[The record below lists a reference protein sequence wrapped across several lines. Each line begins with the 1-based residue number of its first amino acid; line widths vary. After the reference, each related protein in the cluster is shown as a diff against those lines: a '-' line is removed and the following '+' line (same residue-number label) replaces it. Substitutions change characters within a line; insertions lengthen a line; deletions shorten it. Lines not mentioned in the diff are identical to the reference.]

1 MPQRD
6 KGLWETEML
15 VLKGLSTNL
24 LQAPVQRQQLE
35 KHLDHKEEEFSWLTL
50 GYVLKKQ
57 ELGESSQG
65 TEVLASP
72 IVQLSSPP
80 AGLDGQVQNMALFIN
95 LASSWDITPLNLFA

>member
-35 KHLDHKEEEFSWLTL
+35 KHLDHKEEEFS
-50 GYVLKKQ
+50 
-57 ELGESSQG
+57 
-65 TEVLASP
+65 
-72 IVQLSSPP
+72 
-80 AGLDGQVQNMALFIN
+80 
-95 LASSWDITPLNLFA
+95 